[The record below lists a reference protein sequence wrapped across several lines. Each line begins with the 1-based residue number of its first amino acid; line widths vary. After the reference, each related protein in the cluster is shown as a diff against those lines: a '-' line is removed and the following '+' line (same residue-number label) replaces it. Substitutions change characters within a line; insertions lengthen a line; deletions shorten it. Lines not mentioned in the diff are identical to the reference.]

1 MAAVF
6 SRAVRYIA
14 MRGQRRCNLI
24 EASNSVEVLEV
35 REQSL
40 IDLVEAKTPGQT
52 RLTMCVQCGTCGGS
66 CPSGPDMDHTPR
78 QIFAMLRAGLKNEVL
93 KSNTPWYCVSC
104 YLCTVRCPQEVRI
117 TDLMYT
123 LKRMS
128 VEAGLYEDSTA
139 PDLSETFVDYI
150 ERYGRSFEFGLAT
163 RHNLRHRPL
172 SMPGMAPMG
181 LGMLTK
187 GRMDLTPHSIQ
198 GIDQLRAILSHAEDL
213 EDMQ

>member
-1 MAAVF
+1 LAERSDF
-6 SRAVRYIA
+6 
-14 MRGQRRCNLI
+14 I
-24 EASNSVEVLEV
+24 ELVAEDVN
-35 REQSL
+35 
-40 IDLVEAKTPGQT
+40 LVEMVENKTPGDA
-52 RLTMCVQCGTCGGS
+52 RLVMCIQCGTCGGS

-78 QIFAMLRAGLKNEVL
+78 QIFAMLRAGLKSDVL

-104 YLCTVRCPQEVRI
+104 YLCTVRCPQEIRI

-128 VEAGLYEDSTA
+128 VEAGLFEDTTA
-139 PDLSETFVDYI
+139 PDLSETFVDYV

-187 GRMDLTPHSIQ
+187 GRMDLTPHRID
-198 GIDQLRAILSHAEDL
+198 GMDQLRAILQRAKHL
-213 EDMQ
+213 EAVQ